1 MHALQTFTNSSL
13 HNTYERRN
21 VQHTKPVT
29 VGLCVLENP
38 LNRHNLRANARVGRR
53 RCVGLCRRNH
63 ATKGVV

>member
-38 LNRHNLRANARVGRR
+38 LKTVTIYVQTRVW
-53 RCVGLCRRNH
+53 V
-63 ATKGVV
+63 AAAA